1 MGRFDDHPSSPFSYI
16 ETSDSS
22 ATMGLRLDAFATV
35 PTDPIR
41 STRSTGWRECI
52 PSFCQPGCQDI
63 TDRENET
70 RRSYRTRERT
80 RERKKGGGCNYVA
93 GGCGPIEE
101 GLWDYLTGASRRK
114 HVVISG
120 NWRELRSPRHGL
132 ILAEKIGILYR
143 PPVIITRRASPRMSF
158 PRSLSPLSTWL
169 AELVYVFE
177 IESKVIISVE
187 E

>member
-41 STRSTGWRECI
+41 STRSTGWRVHTFLL
-52 PSFCQPGCQDI
+52 PAWVSGYYRQ
-63 TDRENET
+63 REGDTSVVSNE
-70 RRSYRTRERT
+70 RAN
-80 RERKKGGGCNYVA
+80 ERKKGGCNYIA

-120 NWRELRSPRHGL
+120 NRGELRSPRHGL
-132 ILAEKIGILYR
+132 ILAEEIGILYR

-158 PRSLSPLSTWL
+158 PRSLSTFDL
-169 AELVYVFE
+169 ACRTGLR
-177 IESKVIISVE
+177 IRD
-187 E
+187 

>member
-63 TDRENET
+63 TDREKEI

-80 RERKKGGGCNYVA
+80 RERKEAAITSQVVVA
-93 GGCGPIEE
+93 
-101 GLWDYLTGASRRK
+101 
-114 HVVISG
+114 
-120 NWRELRSPRHGL
+120 RSKKDFG
-132 ILAEKIGILYR
+132 
-143 PPVIITRRASPRMSF
+143 T
-158 PRSLSPLSTWL
+158 T
-169 AELVYVFE
+169 
-177 IESKVIISVE
+177 
-187 E
+187 

>member
-1 MGRFDDHPSSPFSYI
+1 MHTFLLPARVSGY
-16 ETSDSS
+16 
-22 ATMGLRLDAFATV
+22 
-35 PTDPIR
+35 
-41 STRSTGWRECI
+41 
-52 PSFCQPGCQDI
+52 
-63 TDRENET
+63 
-70 RRSYRTRERT
+70 YRQRERDT
-80 RERKKGGGCNYVA
+80 SVVSNERANERKKERKEEAAITSQVVVA
-93 GGCGPIEE
+93 RSKK
-101 GLWDYLTGASRRK
+101 DYLTGASRRK

>member
-1 MGRFDDHPSSPFSYI
+1 MHLPPCQRILSDLLVQLGGESAYLPSASPGVRI
-16 ETSDSS
+16 
-22 ATMGLRLDAFATV
+22 L
-35 PTDPIR
+35 PT
-41 STRSTGWRECI
+41 
-52 PSFCQPGCQDI
+52 
-63 TDRENET
+63 
-70 RRSYRTRERT
+70 ERT
-80 RERKKGGGCNYVA
+80 RHVGRIERESEREKERKKGGGCNYVA

-143 PPVIITRRASPRMSF
+143 PPVIITRRASLRMSF